1 MPHRSI
7 RLFLLLA
14 ICMVTNGCRR
24 ESISEPKR
32 HYVIGFSQCTN
43 DLWRQIMMI
52 QMQAEAAKYPELSI
66 VVSNAHNNTQLQID
80 QIREFIEAK
89 VDLLIISPNES
100 EPVTPIAVE
109 AFDMGIPTIIWDRKI
124 HSDHYTTCISADNY
138 DIGRDVGRY
147 INTLL
152 PEGATILE
160 ITGLMSS
167 SPAVERHKGFLAE
180 ASESYS
186 VHTISG
192 DWKPEVAKERIEA
205 IGQYRNI
212 DLIFAHNDDMAL
224 AAYDAINE
232 ADSLSAQRIKF
243 IGIDALVGVDAVLD
257 GRLQASFLYP
267 TGGDKV
273 MALAVL
279 DGRLQASFLY
289 PTGGD
294 KVMAIARRILLGKRV
309 EKSYQLQSALVDSHN
324 AYTLKAQQEQI
335 VSYQEQINKQKTVL
349 EQYDR
354 SVDNLKYSLWAV
366 IMIALIAG
374 GMGIYAIRLNL
385 RLRRRNEIL
394 TAKNTEIEIAT
405 CELMDKHAQI
415 ENVTAHK
422 LQFFTNITHEIRTPL
437 TLILNPL
444 DSIVK
449 REKDPEIQRNIW
461 TIQRNARHLLN
472 VVNQIL
478 DFRKIEN
485 NKMMLTLKQV
495 DIVQFTQEI
504 LSYFETYAET
514 EKIVYKFRTDTP
526 HQQLWI
532 DTDKIEQVLLNLL
545 SNAFKYSPKY
555 GTILV
560 SVTDNGPSVL
570 IEVEDNGK
578 GIDKESLPRIF
589 DRFYALKNTSN
600 YSTGIGLH
608 LTREYV
614 ELHHGHITADSLP
627 GAYTVFRVELFKG
640 KSHFGENAAFDETL
654 PTNYLADEVIDD
666 NKVDALLAKKYD
678 ETIVIAEDDPEIL
691 AYLKDELSTNFRVI
705 AVNNGYDAVKAVMDN
720 EVSLI
725 LSDVL
730 MPALNGFQLCSN
742 IKSNIATC
750 HIPIV
755 LLTALSDDNQRI
767 YGIAEGA
774 DEYIHKPFNM
784 QYVRLKIIRIIEE
797 RRRLADTFAQKFGRL
812 TRHEAANLPCVDD
825 VFRDKL
831 FDLIEAQHSDS
842 NFKIEL
848 MSDMLGMSRILLYR
862 KITSIFGMS
871 PSDLLRNFRLQ
882 KAVQLLTDQRRNVSE
897 VAYTV
902 GFSSPAYFA
911 KCFKSVY
918 NMTPTEYMYRT
929 RE

>member
-1 MPHRSI
+1 MPHCTI

-14 ICMVTNGCRR
+14 ICMMTNGCRR

-147 INTLL
+147 INTILS
-152 PEGATILE
+152 EGSTILE

-186 VHTISG
+186 VHTIPG
-192 DWKPEVAKERIEA
+192 DWKPDVAKERVAA
-205 IGQYRNI
+205 IGHYNDI
-212 DLIFAHNDDMAL
+212 DLVFAHNDDMAL
-224 AAYDAINE
+224 AAYNVINA
-232 ADSLSAQRIKF
+232 ADSLCAQRIKF
-243 IGIDALVGVDAVLD
+243 IGIDALVGVD
-257 GRLQASFLYP
+257 
-267 TGGDKV
+267 
-273 MALAVL
+273 AVL

-366 IMIALIAG
+366 IIIALVAG

-394 TAKNTEIEIAT
+394 TAKNAEIEIAT
-405 CELMDKHAQI
+405 RELMDKHAQI

-514 EKIVYKFRTDTP
+514 EKIVYKFRTDTS

-600 YSTGIGLH
+600 YKYGDRITPDTGIC
-608 LTREYV
+608 R
-614 ELHHGHITADSLP
+614 TASWI
-627 GAYTVFRVELFKG
+627 
-640 KSHFGENAAFDETL
+640 H
-654 PTNYLADEVIDD
+654 
-666 NKVDALLAKKYD
+666 
-678 ETIVIAEDDPEIL
+678 
-691 AYLKDELSTNFRVI
+691 
-705 AVNNGYDAVKAVMDN
+705 NG
-720 EVSLI
+720 
-725 LSDVL
+725 
-730 MPALNGFQLCSN
+730 G
-742 IKSNIATC
+742 
-750 HIPIV
+750 
-755 LLTALSDDNQRI
+755 
-767 YGIAEGA
+767 
-774 DEYIHKPFNM
+774 
-784 QYVRLKIIRIIEE
+784 
-797 RRRLADTFAQKFGRL
+797 
-812 TRHEAANLPCVDD
+812 
-825 VFRDKL
+825 
-831 FDLIEAQHSDS
+831 
-842 NFKIEL
+842 
-848 MSDMLGMSRILLYR
+848 
-862 KITSIFGMS
+862 
-871 PSDLLRNFRLQ
+871 
-882 KAVQLLTDQRRNVSE
+882 
-897 VAYTV
+897 
-902 GFSSPAYFA
+902 
-911 KCFKSVY
+911 
-918 NMTPTEYMYRT
+918 
-929 RE
+929 

>member
-1 MPHRSI
+1 
-7 RLFLLLA
+7 
-14 ICMVTNGCRR
+14 
-24 ESISEPKR
+24 
-32 HYVIGFSQCTN
+32 
-43 DLWRQIMMI
+43 MMI

-152 PEGATILE
+152 PEGSTILE

-224 AAYDAINE
+224 AAYNAINE

-243 IGIDALVGVDAVLD
+243 IGIDALVGVD
-257 GRLQASFLYP
+257 
-267 TGGDKV
+267 
-273 MALAVL
+273 AVL

-532 DTDKIEQVLLNLL
+532 DTDKIEQGLLNLL

-654 PTNYLADEVIDD
+654 STNYLADEVIDD

>member
-14 ICMVTNGCRR
+14 ICMMTNGCRR
-24 ESISEPKR
+24 ESISEPKH

-152 PEGATILE
+152 PEGSTILE

-243 IGIDALVGVDAVLD
+243 IGIDALVGVD
-257 GRLQASFLYP
+257 
-267 TGGDKV
+267 
-273 MALAVL
+273 AVL

-654 PTNYLADEVIDD
+654 STNYLADEVIDD

-918 NMTPTEYMYRT
+918 NMTPTEYMHQT

>member
-1 MPHRSI
+1 M
-7 RLFLLLA
+7 
-14 ICMVTNGCRR
+14 
-24 ESISEPKR
+24 
-32 HYVIGFSQCTN
+32 
-43 DLWRQIMMI
+43 
-52 QMQAEAAKYPELSI
+52 
-66 VVSNAHNNTQLQID
+66 
-80 QIREFIEAK
+80 
-89 VDLLIISPNES
+89 
-100 EPVTPIAVE
+100 
-109 AFDMGIPTIIWDRKI
+109 
-124 HSDHYTTCISADNY
+124 
-138 DIGRDVGRY
+138 
-147 INTLL
+147 
-152 PEGATILE
+152 PEGSTILE

-224 AAYDAINE
+224 AAYNAINE

-243 IGIDALVGVDAVLD
+243 IGIDALVGVD
-257 GRLQASFLYP
+257 
-267 TGGDKV
+267 
-273 MALAVL
+273 AVL

-654 PTNYLADEVIDD
+654 STNYLADEVIDD

>member
-1 MPHRSI
+1 
-7 RLFLLLA
+7 
-14 ICMVTNGCRR
+14 
-24 ESISEPKR
+24 
-32 HYVIGFSQCTN
+32 
-43 DLWRQIMMI
+43 MMI

-243 IGIDALVGVDAVLD
+243 IGIDALVGVD
-257 GRLQASFLYP
+257 
-267 TGGDKV
+267 
-273 MALAVL
+273 AVL

-654 PTNYLADEVIDD
+654 STNYLADEVIDD

>member
-14 ICMVTNGCRR
+14 ICMMTNGCRR
-24 ESISEPKR
+24 ESISESKH

-152 PEGATILE
+152 PEGSTILE

-243 IGIDALVGVDAVLD
+243 IGIDALVGVD
-257 GRLQASFLYP
+257 
-267 TGGDKV
+267 
-273 MALAVL
+273 AVL

-654 PTNYLADEVIDD
+654 STNYLADEVIDD

>member
-1 MPHRSI
+1 MPYRI
-7 RLFLLLA
+7 RRLFLLLSA
-14 ICMVTNGCRR
+14 VACALAGGCRH
-24 ESISEPKR
+24 ESASDPKR

-66 VVSNAHNNTQLQID
+66 EVSNAHNNTQLQIG
-80 QIREFIEAK
+80 QIREFIDAK

-100 EPVTPIAVE
+100 EPVTPIAAE
-109 AFDMGIPTIIWDRKI
+109 AFDRGIPTIIWDRKI
-124 HSDHYTTCISADNY
+124 LSDHYTTCISADNY

-152 PEGATILE
+152 PEGSTILE

-167 SPAVERHKGFLAE
+167 SPALERHKGFLAE
-180 ASESYS
+180 ASGSYS
-186 VHTISG
+186 VHTIAG
-192 DWKPEVAKERIEA
+192 DWKPEVARARMEA
-205 IGQYRNI
+205 IGQYRDI

-224 AAYDAINE
+224 AAYHAVE
-232 ADSLSAQRIKF
+232 AADSLSARRIKF

-273 MALAVL
+273 MA
-279 DGRLQASFLY
+279 
-289 PTGGD
+289 
-294 KVMAIARRILLGKRV
+294 IARRILLGQRV
-309 EKSYQLQSALVDSHN
+309 EKSYQLQSALVDSRN
-324 AYTLKAQQEQI
+324 AHTLKAQQEQI
-335 VSYQEQINKQKTVL
+335 VSYQEQINKQRKTL

-354 SVDNLKYSLWAV
+354 SVGHLKYSLWAV
-366 IMIALIAG
+366 IVVALVAG
-374 GMGIYAIRLNL
+374 GMSVYAFRLNL

-394 TAKNTEIEIAT
+394 TAKNAEIEAAT
-405 CELMDKHAQI
+405 RELMDKHAQI

-461 TIQRNARHLLN
+461 TIQRNARHLLR

-532 DTDKIEQVLLNLL
+532 DPDKIEQVLLNLL
-545 SNAFKYSPKY
+545 SNAFKYSSKY
-555 GTILV
+555 GTIVV

-578 GIDKESLPRIF
+578 GIDRESLPRIF
-589 DRFYALKNTSN
+589 DRFYALKKTSS

-627 GAYTVFRVELFKG
+627 GSYTVFRVELFKG
-640 KSHFGENAAFDETL
+640 KSHFGENAAFDDAL
-654 PTNYLADEVIDD
+654 PTNYLAEEAVDD
-666 NKVDALLAKKYD
+666 KKAEALLTKKYD
-678 ETIVIAEDDPEIL
+678 ETIVVAEDDPEIL
-691 AYLKDELSTNFRVI
+691 AYLRDELSANFRVI
-705 AVNNGYDAVKAVMDN
+705 AVNNGYEAVKAVMDN

-742 IKSNIATC
+742 LKSNIATC

-774 DEYIHKPFNM
+774 DEYIRKPFNM

-797 RRRLADTFAQKFGRL
+797 RKRLASGFAQKFGCQS
-812 TRHEAANLPCVDD
+812 TSEAQALPCVDD
-825 VFRDKL
+825 VFRDRL
-831 FDLIEAQHSDS
+831 FNLIEERYGDS
-842 NFKIEL
+842 EFRIES
-848 MSDMLGMSRILLYR
+848 MSGMLGMSRVLLYR

-871 PSDLLRNFRLQ
+871 PSDLLRSFRLR
-882 KAVQLLTDQRRNVSE
+882 KAARLMTDSRHNVSE
-897 VAYTV
+897 VAYAV
-902 GFSSPAYFA
+902 GFTSPAYFA

-918 NMTPTEYMYRT
+918 GMTPTEYMNRNQK
-929 RE
+929 

>member
-14 ICMVTNGCRR
+14 ICMMTNGCRR
-24 ESISEPKR
+24 ESISEPKH

-152 PEGATILE
+152 PEGSTILE

-224 AAYDAINE
+224 AAYNAINE

-243 IGIDALVGVDAVLD
+243 IGIDALVGVD
-257 GRLQASFLYP
+257 
-267 TGGDKV
+267 
-273 MALAVL
+273 AVL

-654 PTNYLADEVIDD
+654 STNYLADEVIDD

>member
-1 MPHRSI
+1 
-7 RLFLLLA
+7 
-14 ICMVTNGCRR
+14 
-24 ESISEPKR
+24 
-32 HYVIGFSQCTN
+32 
-43 DLWRQIMMI
+43 MMI

-152 PEGATILE
+152 PEGSTILE

-224 AAYDAINE
+224 AAYNAINE

-243 IGIDALVGVDAVLD
+243 IGIDALVGVD
-257 GRLQASFLYP
+257 
-267 TGGDKV
+267 
-273 MALAVL
+273 AVL

-654 PTNYLADEVIDD
+654 STNYLADEVIDD

>member
-14 ICMVTNGCRR
+14 ICMMTNGCRR
-24 ESISEPKR
+24 ESISEPKH

-152 PEGATILE
+152 PEGSTILE

-243 IGIDALVGVDAVLD
+243 IGIDALVGVD
-257 GRLQASFLYP
+257 
-267 TGGDKV
+267 
-273 MALAVL
+273 AVL

-654 PTNYLADEVIDD
+654 STNYLADEVIDD

>member
-1 MPHRSI
+1 
-7 RLFLLLA
+7 
-14 ICMVTNGCRR
+14 MVTNGCRR

-32 HYVIGFSQCTN
+32 YYVIGFSQCTN

-243 IGIDALVGVDAVLD
+243 IGIDALVGVD
-257 GRLQASFLYP
+257 
-267 TGGDKV
+267 
-273 MALAVL
+273 AVL

-654 PTNYLADEVIDD
+654 STNYLADEVIDD

>member
-1 MPHRSI
+1 
-7 RLFLLLA
+7 
-14 ICMVTNGCRR
+14 
-24 ESISEPKR
+24 
-32 HYVIGFSQCTN
+32 
-43 DLWRQIMMI
+43 
-52 QMQAEAAKYPELSI
+52 
-66 VVSNAHNNTQLQID
+66 
-80 QIREFIEAK
+80 
-89 VDLLIISPNES
+89 
-100 EPVTPIAVE
+100 
-109 AFDMGIPTIIWDRKI
+109 
-124 HSDHYTTCISADNY
+124 
-138 DIGRDVGRY
+138 
-147 INTLL
+147 
-152 PEGATILE
+152 
-160 ITGLMSS
+160 
-167 SPAVERHKGFLAE
+167 
-180 ASESYS
+180 
-186 VHTISG
+186 
-192 DWKPEVAKERIEA
+192 
-205 IGQYRNI
+205 
-212 DLIFAHNDDMAL
+212 
-224 AAYDAINE
+224 
-232 ADSLSAQRIKF
+232 
-243 IGIDALVGVDAVLD
+243 
-257 GRLQASFLYP
+257 
-267 TGGDKV
+267 
-273 MALAVL
+273 
-279 DGRLQASFLY
+279 
-289 PTGGD
+289 
-294 KVMAIARRILLGKRV
+294 MAIARRILLGKRV

-422 LQFFTNITHEIRTPL
+422 LQFFTNI
-437 TLILNPL
+437 
-444 DSIVK
+444 
-449 REKDPEIQRNIW
+449 
-461 TIQRNARHLLN
+461 
-472 VVNQIL
+472 
-478 DFRKIEN
+478 
-485 NKMMLTLKQV
+485 KQV

-654 PTNYLADEVIDD
+654 STNYLADEVIDD

>member
-1 MPHRSI
+1 MPHCTI

-14 ICMVTNGCRR
+14 ICMMTNGCRR

-243 IGIDALVGVDAVLD
+243 IGIDALVGVD
-257 GRLQASFLYP
+257 
-267 TGGDKV
+267 
-273 MALAVL
+273 AVL

-654 PTNYLADEVIDD
+654 STNYLADEVIDD

>member
-32 HYVIGFSQCTN
+32 YYVIGFSQCTN

-273 MALAVL
+273 MA
-279 DGRLQASFLY
+279 
-289 PTGGD
+289 
-294 KVMAIARRILLGKRV
+294 MARRILLGKRV

>member
-1 MPHRSI
+1 MMPHRAI

-14 ICMVTNGCRR
+14 LCMMASGCRR
-24 ESISEPKR
+24 ESLSEPKR

-66 VVSNAHNNTQLQID
+66 VVSNAHNDTQVQID
-80 QIREFIEAK
+80 QLPEFIHAQ
-89 VDLLIISPNES
+89 VDLLILSPNES

-109 AFDMGIPTIIWDRKI
+109 AFDRGIPTIIWDRKI
-124 HSDHYTTCISADNY
+124 HSDHYTTCICADNY
-138 DIGRDVGRY
+138 DIGRNVGRY

-152 PEGATILE
+152 PEGSTILE

-192 DWKPEVAKERIEA
+192 DWKPDVAKERVAA
-205 IGQYRNI
+205 IGRYDDI
-212 DLIFAHNDDMAL
+212 DMVFAHNDDMAL
-224 AAYDAINE
+224 AAYDAINA
-232 ADSLSAQRIKF
+232 ADSLSARRVKF

-273 MALAVL
+273 V
-279 DGRLQASFLY
+279 S
-289 PTGGD
+289 
-294 KVMAIARRILLGKRV
+294 IARRILLGKRV
-309 EKSYQLQSALVDSHN
+309 EKSCQLQSALVDSRN

-335 VSYQEQINKQKTVL
+335 VSYQEQINKQKKNL
-349 EQYDR
+349 EQLDR

-366 IMIALIAG
+366 IIVALVAG
-374 GMGIYAIRLNL
+374 GMGIYALRLNM
-385 RLRRRNEIL
+385 RLRRRNEL
-394 TAKNTEIEIAT
+394 LAAKNAEIEIAT
-405 CELMDKHAQI
+405 RELMDKHAQI

-461 TIQRNARHLLN
+461 TIQRNARHLLH

-485 NKMMLTLKQV
+485 NKMTLTLKQV
-495 DIVQFTQEI
+495 DIVPFTQEV

-514 EKIVYKFRTDTP
+514 EKIIYKFHTDTP

-545 SNAFKYSPKY
+545 SNAFKYSSKY
-555 GTILV
+555 GTIFV

-589 DRFYALKNTSN
+589 DRFYALKNTSS

-614 ELHHGHITADSLP
+614 ELHHGRITADSVP
-627 GAYTVFRVELFKG
+627 GSYTVFRIELFKG
-640 KSHFGENAAFDETL
+640 KSHFGENAVFDDAL
-654 PTNYLADEVIDD
+654 PTNYLAEETIDD
-666 NKVDALLAKKYD
+666 KKVDVLLTKKYD

-691 AYLKDELSTNFRVI
+691 AYLKDELSTNFRII

-730 MPALNGFQLCSN
+730 MPALNGFQLCCN

-797 RRRLADTFAQKFGRL
+797 RKRLATAFAQKFARL
-812 TRHEAANLPCVDD
+812 ARHETADLPCVDD
-825 VFRDKL
+825 AFRDKL
-831 FDLIEAQHSDS
+831 FNLIEAQYGDS
-842 NFKIEL
+842 NFKIER
-848 MSDMLGMSRILLYR
+848 MSDMLGMSRVLLYR

-882 KAVQLLTDQRRNVSE
+882 KAVQLLTDQRSNVSE

-902 GFSSPAYFA
+902 GFTSPPYFA

-918 NMTPTEYMYRT
+918 GMTPTKYMQQT
-929 RE
+929 RESS

>member
-1 MPHRSI
+1 MPKICRY
-7 RLFLLLA
+7 LVFLLLT
-14 ICMVTNGCRR
+14 CGMSGSCDGPSVP
-24 ESISEPKR
+24 EQKH

-52 QMQAEAAKYPELSI
+52 QMQAEAAKYPEISLQ
-66 VVSNAHNNTQLQID
+66 VSNAHNDTQLQID
-80 QIREFIEAK
+80 QIREFIDAK

-100 EPVTPIAVE
+100 EPVTPVAAE
-109 AFDMGIPTIIWDRKI
+109 AFDRGIPTIIWDRKI
-124 HSDHYTTCISADNY
+124 DSEHYTTCISADNY

-167 SPAVERHKGFLAE
+167 SPALERHKGFLAE
-180 ASESYS
+180 ASGTYS

-192 DWKPEVAKERIEA
+192 DWLPEVARERVSA
-205 IGQYRNI
+205 IGRYDDI

-224 AAYDAINE
+224 AAYQVINT
-232 ADSLSAQRIKF
+232 ADSLAARRIRF

-273 MALAVL
+273 M
-279 DGRLQASFLY
+279 S
-289 PTGGD
+289 
-294 KVMAIARRILLGKRV
+294 IARRILLGKRV
-309 EKSYQLQSALVDSHN
+309 EKSYQLQSALVDARN

-335 VSYQEQINKQKTVL
+335 VSYQEQINKQKATL

-354 SVDNLKYSLWAV
+354 SINGLKYALWAV
-366 IMIALIAG
+366 VIIALIAG
-374 GMGIYAIRLNL
+374 GMSFYALRLNL
-385 RLRRRNEIL
+385 RLRRRNEKL
-394 TAKNTEIEIAT
+394 TAKNAEIEIAT
-405 CELMDKHAQI
+405 RELMAKHAQI

-461 TIQRNARHLLN
+461 TIQRNARHLLH

-485 NKMMLTLKQV
+485 NKISLTLKQIDV
-495 DIVQFTQEI
+495 VQFTQEI

-514 EKIVYKFRTDTP
+514 EKILYKFHADTP

-532 DTDKIEQVLLNLL
+532 DPDKIEQVLLNLL

-555 GTILV
+555 GTIFV

-589 DRFYALKNTSN
+589 DRFYALKSTSN

-608 LTREYV
+608 LSREYV
-614 ELHHGHITADSLP
+614 ELHRGHLTADSRP
-627 GAYTVFRVELFKG
+627 GSYTVFRVELFKG
-640 KSHFGENAAFDETL
+640 RSHFGDNASFDETIGI
-654 PTNYLADEVIDD
+654 NYLGEDTIDD
-666 NKVDALLAKKYD
+666 HKVDALLSRKYE
-678 ETIVIAEDDPEIL
+678 ETIVVAEDDPEIL
-691 AYLKDELSTNFRVI
+691 AYLQEELSVNFRVI
-705 AVNNGYDAVKAVMDN
+705 AVSNGYEAVKAVMDN
-720 EVSLI
+720 DVSLV

-730 MPALNGFQLCSN
+730 MPALNGFQLCNS
-742 IKSNIATC
+742 IKQNIATC
-750 HIPIV
+750 HVPIV

-797 RRRLADTFAQKFGRL
+797 RKRLATTFAQKFGHL
-812 TRHEAANLPCVDD
+812 SGQDAASLPCVDD
-825 VFRDKL
+825 AFRDKL
-831 FDLIEAQHSDS
+831 FNLIEAQYNDSD
-842 NFKIEL
+842 FKIEP
-848 MSDMLGMSRILLYR
+848 MSDMLGMSRVLLYR

-871 PSDLLRNFRLQ
+871 PSDLLRHYRLQ
-882 KAVQLLTDQRRNVSE
+882 KAVALLCAGSGNVSE
-897 VAYTV
+897 IAYSV

-911 KCFKSVY
+911 KCFKNVY
-918 NMTPTEYMYRT
+918 AVTPSEYMT
-929 RE
+929 QHHKG

>member
-1 MPHRSI
+1 
-7 RLFLLLA
+7 
-14 ICMVTNGCRR
+14 
-24 ESISEPKR
+24 
-32 HYVIGFSQCTN
+32 
-43 DLWRQIMMI
+43 
-52 QMQAEAAKYPELSI
+52 
-66 VVSNAHNNTQLQID
+66 
-80 QIREFIEAK
+80 
-89 VDLLIISPNES
+89 
-100 EPVTPIAVE
+100 
-109 AFDMGIPTIIWDRKI
+109 
-124 HSDHYTTCISADNY
+124 
-138 DIGRDVGRY
+138 
-147 INTLL
+147 
-152 PEGATILE
+152 
-160 ITGLMSS
+160 
-167 SPAVERHKGFLAE
+167 
-180 ASESYS
+180 
-186 VHTISG
+186 
-192 DWKPEVAKERIEA
+192 
-205 IGQYRNI
+205 
-212 DLIFAHNDDMAL
+212 
-224 AAYDAINE
+224 
-232 ADSLSAQRIKF
+232 
-243 IGIDALVGVDAVLD
+243 
-257 GRLQASFLYP
+257 
-267 TGGDKV
+267 
-273 MALAVL
+273 
-279 DGRLQASFLY
+279 
-289 PTGGD
+289 
-294 KVMAIARRILLGKRV
+294 
-309 EKSYQLQSALVDSHN
+309 
-324 AYTLKAQQEQI
+324 
-335 VSYQEQINKQKTVL
+335 
-349 EQYDR
+349 
-354 SVDNLKYSLWAV
+354 
-366 IMIALIAG
+366 
-374 GMGIYAIRLNL
+374 
-385 RLRRRNEIL
+385 
-394 TAKNTEIEIAT
+394 
-405 CELMDKHAQI
+405 
-415 ENVTAHK
+415 
-422 LQFFTNITHEIRTPL
+422 
-437 TLILNPL
+437 
-444 DSIVK
+444 
-449 REKDPEIQRNIW
+449 
-461 TIQRNARHLLN
+461 
-472 VVNQIL
+472 
-478 DFRKIEN
+478 
-485 NKMMLTLKQV
+485 MLTLKQV

-614 ELHHGHITADSLP
+614 ELHHGRITVDSLP

-654 PTNYLADEVIDD
+654 PTNYLADEAIDD
-666 NKVDALLAKKYD
+666 NKIDALLAKKYD

-691 AYLKDELSTNFRVI
+691 AYLKDELSTNFRII

-784 QYVRLKIIRIIEE
+784 QYVRLKIIRNIEE
-797 RRRLADTFAQKFGRL
+797 RKRLASTFAKKFGHL
-812 TRHEAANLPCVDD
+812 TRHETANLPCVDD

-831 FDLIEAQHSDS
+831 FNLIEAQYSDS

-882 KAVQLLTDQRRNVSE
+882 KAIQLLTDQRRNVSE
-897 VAYTV
+897 VAYIV

-918 NMTPTEYMYRT
+918 NMTPTEYMHQT

>member
-1 MPHRSI
+1 
-7 RLFLLLA
+7 
-14 ICMVTNGCRR
+14 MVTNGCRR

-32 HYVIGFSQCTN
+32 YYVIGFSQCTN

-167 SPAVERHKGFLAE
+167 SPAGERHKGFLAE

-243 IGIDALVGVDAVLD
+243 IGIDALVGVD
-257 GRLQASFLYP
+257 
-267 TGGDKV
+267 
-273 MALAVL
+273 AVL

-654 PTNYLADEVIDD
+654 STNYLADEVIDD